1 MGNRAVIT
9 TKENMYN
16 NGVAIY
22 LHWNGGRDSVE
33 AFLEYGKLKGLHMD
47 DYGFARLTQIISNFF
62 GGTLSIGVNVFNHT
76 DYDNM
81 DNGTYIVDND
91 LNIIERRFAPMFE
104 QNTYDKIDMLLE
116 IDRKQPQNERFG
128 KDFLTSELVK
138 ANELKIGDKLIK
150 CDGNEINDI
159 LDIKKVV
166 NNKNVGDYVNF
177 EVLRDDVLIEANLK
191 VDYNHLLGIAMV
203 TNYEYELSDDIDIKF
218 KNSEGGSSGGLMLSL
233 AIYQEKSG
241 IDIVKGRKIA
251 GTGTIDIDGNVG
263 EIDGIKYKIIGANND
278 KMDIVL
284 VPGANYEEAKKVV
297 EDNNYKLKLVKIN
310 TFEEAIDYLSK

>member
-1 MGNRAVIT
+1 MKKIL
-9 TKENMYN
+9 KENLLFILIILCM
-16 NGVAIY
+16 
-22 LHWNGGRDSVE
+22 
-33 AFLEYGKLKGLHMD
+33 FLILNIKLPC
-47 DYGFARLTQIISNFF
+47 YVSAP
-62 GGTLSIGVNVFNHT
+62 GGTINVLERLGDSKTNGSLNMLYVTEYDGTVLSLVMGKIIKSWDVSKIENQQLSNETLDDIKLRNKVMLDNSIQNAIFVAYNYMGKDIKITKSNNIVIGV
-76 DYDNM
+76 
-81 DNGTYIVDND
+81 
-91 LNIIERRFAPMFE
+91 
-104 QNTYDKIDMLLE
+104 
-116 IDRKQPQNERFG
+116 
-128 KDFLTSELVK
+128 TSE
-138 ANELKIGDKLIK
+138 NELKIGDKLIK

-166 NNKNVGDYVNF
+166 KNKNVGDYVNF

>member
-1 MGNRAVIT
+1 MKKIL
-9 TKENMYN
+9 KENLLFILIILCM
-16 NGVAIY
+16 
-22 LHWNGGRDSVE
+22 
-33 AFLEYGKLKGLHMD
+33 FLILNIKLP
-47 DYGFARLTQIISNFF
+47 YYVSAP
-62 GGTLSIGVNVFNHT
+62 GGTINVLERLGDSKTNGSLNMLYVTEYDGTVLSLVIGKIIKSWDISKIENQQLSNETLDDIKLRNKVMLDNSIQNAIFVAYNYMGKDIKITKSNNIVIGV
-76 DYDNM
+76 
-81 DNGTYIVDND
+81 
-91 LNIIERRFAPMFE
+91 
-104 QNTYDKIDMLLE
+104 
-116 IDRKQPQNERFG
+116 
-128 KDFLTSELVK
+128 TSE
-138 ANELKIGDKLIK
+138 NELKIGDKLIK

-166 NNKNVGDYVNF
+166 KNKNVGDYVNF

-263 EIDGIKYKIIGANND
+263 EIDGIKYKIMGANND

-284 VPGANYEEAKKVV
+284 VPDANYEEAKKVV

>member
-1 MGNRAVIT
+1 MSLVMGKIIKRWDVSKIENQQLSNETLDDIKLRNKVMLDNSIQNAIFVAYNYMGKDIKIT
-9 TKENMYN
+9 KSN
-16 NGVAIY
+16 NIV
-22 LHWNGGRDSVE
+22 
-33 AFLEYGKLKGLHMD
+33 
-47 DYGFARLTQIISNFF
+47 
-62 GGTLSIGVNVFNHT
+62 IGV
-76 DYDNM
+76 
-81 DNGTYIVDND
+81 
-91 LNIIERRFAPMFE
+91 
-104 QNTYDKIDMLLE
+104 
-116 IDRKQPQNERFG
+116 
-128 KDFLTSELVK
+128 TSE
-138 ANELKIGDKLIK
+138 NELKIGDILIK

-177 EVLRDDVLIEANLK
+177 EDLRDDVLIEANLK

-284 VPGANYEEAKKVV
+284 VPDANYEEAKKVV